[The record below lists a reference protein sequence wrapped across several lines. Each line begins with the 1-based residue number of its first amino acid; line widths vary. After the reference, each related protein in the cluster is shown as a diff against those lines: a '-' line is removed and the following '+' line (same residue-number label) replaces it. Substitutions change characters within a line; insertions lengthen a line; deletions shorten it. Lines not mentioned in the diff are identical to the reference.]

1 MSETT
6 AAMIDLAFALDGGV
20 LPREHRCALAAAVEQ
35 VLPWLAGLP
44 DAGVHPLNVSAGG
57 GPDALLSGR
66 TRLTLRV
73 PRGRAAAAA
82 ALVGAELH
90 LGGGCCVRVGAMQE
104 RELRP
109 HGTLYAHL
117 VAADEADEIAFLR
130 SAKAELDTLGVPCR
144 TICGRHQVT
153 EGGALQ
159 GYSLMLDG
167 LSAAAALRV
176 LQAGLGRHRRLG
188 CGVFVPHRSAAP
200 VGAPP

>member
-109 HGTLYAHL
+109 HGTLYAS
-117 VAADEADEIAFLR
+117 AAGRESQGNRTQAVWARSSPIYFRRCQLWGFSIALKAPERYLKDRMREPDFGNNKQEPRGGEIA
-130 SAKAELDTLGVPCR
+130 
-144 TICGRHQVT
+144 
-153 EGGALQ
+153 
-159 GYSLMLDG
+159 
-167 LSAAAALRV
+167 
-176 LQAGLGRHRRLG
+176 HRRG
-188 CGVFVPHRSAAP
+188 CAHG
-200 VGAPP
+200 